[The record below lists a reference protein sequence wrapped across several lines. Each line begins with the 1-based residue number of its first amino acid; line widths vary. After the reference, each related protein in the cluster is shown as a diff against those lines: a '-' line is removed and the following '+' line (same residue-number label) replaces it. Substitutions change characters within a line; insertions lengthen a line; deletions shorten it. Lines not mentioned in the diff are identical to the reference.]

1 MELGQLFVSSK
12 SSKLNTLAGEN
23 LGGRKK
29 RLGQRGKVGVGK
41 QIIQVL
47 YAAAMSLTLSY
58 GKTRFGAESW
68 NDVFLFIKG
77 SFCWLCQ
84 NRTCVC

>member
-1 MELGQLFVSSK
+1 MELGQLFVSSN
-12 SSKLNTLAGEN
+12 SSKLKTLAGEN

-68 NDVFLFIKG
+68 NDLFLFIKG
-77 SFCWLCQ
+77 SVCWLCQ
-84 NRTCVC
+84 NRTCAC